1 MYYIRFIFNKWMYV
15 DDLKMWSRID
25 KVFVIKKFIKNID
38 IYYCNGVY
46 NIEYDY

>member
-25 KVFVIKKFIKNID
+25 KVFVIKK
-38 IYYCNGVY
+38 IYLKYWY
-46 NIEYDY
+46 LLL